1 MGAEWISAFGVIG
14 AACVTGF
21 FAVALRRLT
30 RDNTD
35 QHNRSMDKLDYL
47 TDRVEDVS
55 HNVNGLTGWPKAHE
69 ERHRWI
75 EKERANGGS

>member
-1 MGAEWISAFGVIG
+1 MDFCFRRDRR
-14 AACVTGF
+14 CVCHRV

-55 HNVNGLTGWPKAHE
+55 HNVNGLTGWTKAHE